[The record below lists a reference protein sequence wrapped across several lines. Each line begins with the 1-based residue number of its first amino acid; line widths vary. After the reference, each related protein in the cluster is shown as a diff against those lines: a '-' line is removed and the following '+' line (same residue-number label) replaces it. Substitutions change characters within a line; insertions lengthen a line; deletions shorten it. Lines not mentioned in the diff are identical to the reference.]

1 MADFDEVKKLFEN
14 TTKFRI
20 RGSEEFN
27 RAIDHVVGQLVDS
40 FTLLEN
46 GSYGSA
52 VFLSITAM
60 EETAKTTYAISLPYD
75 PETKKKKE
83 HLVNHTEKHNLA
95 ISPVFQLGSR
105 LPDTIGA
112 EKVEEMIEWTHTKQL
127 LEIRNK
133 AVYWEPVEEN
143 PTFPNDV
150 FDKRFAQEL
159 LMFAIES
166 FDDNLVGFS
175 NYSIELSD
183 KTDDLFDKIRQ
194 SYILN

>member
-60 EETAKTTYAISLPYD
+60 EETAKTTYAIFCRMILRQKRR
-75 PETKKKKE
+75 KK
-83 HLVNHTEKHNLA
+83 
-95 ISPVFQLGSR
+95 I
-105 LPDTIGA
+105 
-112 EKVEEMIEWTHTKQL
+112 W
-127 LEIRNK
+127 
-133 AVYWEPVEEN
+133 
-143 PTFPNDV
+143 
-150 FDKRFAQEL
+150 
-159 LMFAIES
+159 
-166 FDDNLVGFS
+166 
-175 NYSIELSD
+175 
-183 KTDDLFDKIRQ
+183 
-194 SYILN
+194 